1 MATSAMQ
8 LPTSNVAGNNQTSPG
23 LSVQPSVGQAF
34 TPTLPT
40 GTPTSANPYLSA
52 TPTSPIGMGIAGPSA
67 GLMPS
72 GTLAPGMAGGT
83 IGGLY
88 NPASSQT
95 SGQTDISKQL
105 TDIYGK
111 GVGGSLN
118 YLLQGMSGTDSAIF
132 QQYLA
137 SMAPQM
143 AQAQARL
150 TQGLGSMGVSGNSS
164 VQGLAQADLQSQF
177 LAQESGVNA
186 NLMQQQMQNTIG
198 ILTGAAPSA
207 QKEVATSGW
216 TDFANVMAN
225 ITSDIGAMQGGSNAG
240 AVSQLPGNAP
250 GSFAAPQLGGGNIGN
265 AAAGAYNYNPF
276 QSSASSMYT
285 APDLSSFQATA
296 PTLANS
302 LPYGGMVV

>member
-1 MATSAMQ
+1 MQ

-23 LSVQPSVGQAF
+23 LGAIGASPQPVF
-34 TPTLPT
+34 TPTLPMGSVAST
-40 GTPTSANPYLSA
+40 NPYLGA
-52 TPTSPIGMGIAGPSA
+52 TPTSPIGMGTAGPSA
-67 GLMPS
+67 GLVP
-72 GTLAPGMAGGT
+72 GTQTPGS
-83 IGGLY
+83 IY
-88 NPASSQT
+88 NPASSYS
-95 SGQTDISKQL
+95 SGQTDISRQL

-164 VQGLAQADLQSQF
+164 VQALAQADLQSQF

-198 ILTGAAPSA
+198 ILQGAAPSA
-207 QKEVATSGW
+207 QKQVAQSGW

-225 ITSDIGAMQGGSNAG
+225 ITSDIGAMQGGSNTSIG
-240 AVSQLPGNAP
+240 QLPGNAP
-250 GSFAAPQLGGGNIGN
+250 GNFAAPQLGGGNLGSPG
-265 AAAGAYNYNPF
+265 AGMYNYSPF
-276 QSSASSMYT
+276 QSSDMYS
-285 APDLSSFQATA
+285 APDLSAFA
-296 PTLANS
+296 
-302 LPYGGMVV
+302 GV